1 MDACSNKKL
10 AGFHKNNL
18 RRYAAPLPSAKNRWF
33 FIYNFLWV
41 TFFKRRYIVLTYH
54 SKENKMKKLLFTAFI
69 AGSLIACNS
78 GSKENENAKDSTVN
92 TIENTTDSMQS
103 QVQENADSAKARLE
117 RSSDSAKNK
126 VKDKFEKKDSLQ
138 KK

>member
-1 MDACSNKKL
+1 MRRHYHRHKTG
-10 AGFHKNNL
+10 GFYFYIFC
-18 RRYAAPLPSAKNRWF
+18 R
-33 FIYNFLWV
+33 V
-41 TFFKRRYIVLTYH
+41 TFLKRRYIILTDH
-54 SKENKMKKLLFTAFI
+54 SKENEMKKLLFTAFI

-78 GSKENENAKDSTVN
+78 ASKENENAKDSTVN
-92 TIENTTDSMQS
+92 AIEKTTDSVQS

-126 VKDKFEKKDSLQ
+126 VEKKFEKKDSLL